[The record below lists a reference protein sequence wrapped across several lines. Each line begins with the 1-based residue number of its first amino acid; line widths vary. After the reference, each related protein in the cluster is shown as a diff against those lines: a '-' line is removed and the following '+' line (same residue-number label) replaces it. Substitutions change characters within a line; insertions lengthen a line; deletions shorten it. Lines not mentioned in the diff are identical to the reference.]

1 MYWRDVVILCAV
13 VTDTDADGYPAE
25 VVKET
30 RVFADVQSVKRTEF
44 YAAKQIGIDLAIT
57 VKVRYGDY
65 GNQERLL
72 FSGKEYKVAIVQQLD
87 HASLDEIRVAIEA
100 ELEAKAREGEAD
112 SKENERLR
120 TLLGLRQKRREFDFE
135 SATVT
140 ARGSSNWASTLT
152 LSKGAEQGVQ
162 AGNCVVDEA
171 GNLVGIIEEAGAN
184 WSTMITITDATLE
197 MGALI
202 ARTDSTAVLE
212 GDFTLMAEGKL
223 KLTYLP
229 ENTELITG
237 DLVLTSSMG
246 GNYPS
251 GLVAGTIESIHTD
264 ASGMSRYAVIVP
276 AADLDDLV
284 QVFIIKAFDI
294 VE

>member
-1 MYWRDVVILCAV
+1 MKDFFRNNGALILVIAV
-13 VTDTDADGYPAE
+13 LLA
-25 VVKET
+25 
-30 RVFADVQSVKRTEF
+30 
-44 YAAKQIGIDLAIT
+44 AIT
-57 VKVRYGDY
+57 AVSSYVLQGVPNPLANVLGVITTPIRNGISSFAGWAEGIYNYSFQYDELQAE
-65 GNQERLL
+65 NARLR
-72 FSGKEYKVAIVQQLD
+72 KEI
-87 HASLDEIRVAIEA
+87 A

-112 SKENERLR
+112 SKVNERLR

>member
-1 MYWRDVVILCAV
+1 MKDFFRNNGALILVIAV
-13 VTDTDADGYPAE
+13 LLA
-25 VVKET
+25 
-30 RVFADVQSVKRTEF
+30 
-44 YAAKQIGIDLAIT
+44 AIT
-57 VKVRYGDY
+57 AVSSYVLQGVPNPLANVLGVITTPIRNGISSFAGWAEGIYNYSFQYDELQAE
-65 GNQERLL
+65 NARLR
-72 FSGKEYKVAIVQQLD
+72 KEI
-87 HASLDEIRVAIEA
+87 A

-152 LSKGAEQGVQ
+152 LSKGVEQGVQ